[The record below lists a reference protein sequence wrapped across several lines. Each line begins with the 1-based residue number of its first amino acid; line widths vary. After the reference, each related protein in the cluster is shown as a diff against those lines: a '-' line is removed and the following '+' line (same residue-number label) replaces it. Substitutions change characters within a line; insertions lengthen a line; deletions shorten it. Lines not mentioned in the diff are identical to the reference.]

1 MAQVDVAINGKSYRI
16 ACDDGQEDH
25 LLQLAAFVDQR
36 VQELV
41 ASVGQIGDAR
51 LLVMANLLISDE
63 LSETFSKLNGADDN
77 NVEEAAAAAEQ
88 AMAQTTDALAKRIE
102 LIAEKLEPA

>member
-36 VQELV
+36 IQELV
-41 ASVGQIGDAR
+41 ASVGQVGDAR
-51 LLVMANLLISDE
+51 LLVMASLLISDE
-63 LSETFSKLNGADDN
+63 LSETFSNLNSVDDNGAVD
-77 NVEEAAAAAEQ
+77 AEQ
-88 AMAQTTDALAKRIE
+88 ALAQTTEALAQRIE

>member
-25 LLQLAAFVDQR
+25 LLQLAAFVDKR
-36 VQELV
+36 IQELV

-51 LLVMANLLISDE
+51 LLVMASLLISDE
-63 LSETFSKLNGADDN
+63 LSETYSNLNSTDDGSAN
-77 NVEEAAAAAEQ
+77 DEAAEAEQ
-88 AMAQTTDALAKRIE
+88 ALAQTTEALAQRIE

>member
-16 ACDDGQEDH
+16 ACDDGQEGH

-36 VQELV
+36 IQELV
-41 ASVGQIGDAR
+41 ASVGQVGDAR
-51 LLVMANLLISDE
+51 LLVMASLLISDE
-63 LSETFSKLNGADDN
+63 LSETFSNLNSADEND
-77 NVEEAAAAAEQ
+77 ATDAAAEAEQ
-88 AMAQTTDALAKRIE
+88 ALAQKTEALAQRIE

>member
-16 ACDDGQEDH
+16 ACDDGQEEH

-36 VQELV
+36 VQELA

-51 LLVMANLLISDE
+51 LLVMASLLISD
-63 LSETFSKLNGADDN
+63 
-77 NVEEAAAAAEQ
+77 
-88 AMAQTTDALAKRIE
+88 
-102 LIAEKLEPA
+102 

>member
-36 VQELV
+36 IQELV
-41 ASVGQIGDAR
+41 ASVGQVGDAR
-51 LLVMANLLISDE
+51 LLVMASLLISDE
-63 LSETFSKLNGADDN
+63 LSETFSNLNSVDDNGAVD
-77 NVEEAAAAAEQ
+77 AEQ
-88 AMAQTTDALAKRIE
+88 ALAQKTEALAQRIE

>member
-36 VQELV
+36 IQELV
-41 ASVGQIGDAR
+41 ASVGQVGDAR
-51 LLVMANLLISDE
+51 LLVMASLLISDE
-63 LSETFSKLNGADDN
+63 LSETFSNMNSADESGTTD
-77 NVEEAAAAAEQ
+77 AAAEAEQ
-88 AMAQTTDALAKRIE
+88 ALAQKTEALAQRIE
-102 LIAEKLEPA
+102 LIADKLEPA

>member
-36 VQELV
+36 IQELV
-41 ASVGQIGDAR
+41 ASVGQVGDAR
-51 LLVMANLLISDE
+51 LLVMASLLISDE
-63 LSETFSKLNGADDN
+63 LSETFSNLNSVDDNGAVDA
-77 NVEEAAAAAEQ
+77 VSEAEQ
-88 AMAQTTDALAKRIE
+88 VLTQTTEALAQRIE

>member
-36 VQELV
+36 IQELV
-41 ASVGQIGDAR
+41 ASVGQVGDAR
-51 LLVMANLLISDE
+51 LLVMASLLISDE
-63 LSETFSKLNGADDN
+63 LSETFSNMNSADDSS
-77 NVEEAAAAAEQ
+77 AADATAKAEQ
-88 AMAQTTDALAKRIE
+88 ALAQKTEALAQRIE

>member
-36 VQELV
+36 IQELV
-41 ASVGQIGDAR
+41 ASVGQVGDAR
-51 LLVMANLLISDE
+51 LLVMASLLISDE
-63 LSETFSKLNGADDN
+63 LSETFSNLNSGDDNGAVD
-77 NVEEAAAAAEQ
+77 AAAEAEQ
-88 AMAQTTDALAKRIE
+88 VLAQTTEALAQRIE